1 MRDADVK
8 MRRPRTASGT
18 AGRSGRR
25 MISTD
30 EFMVSG
36 SPALHS
42 TQRCTAGAMASGEP
56 SPPPTTEVSGS
67 ASVTSDVTIP
77 KLPRQPSSAQN
88 RSGAVSGVTVRGAPS
103 AVTTSSA
110 RTRSAA

>member
-1 MRDADVK
+1 
-8 MRRPRTASGT
+8 
-18 AGRSGRR
+18 
-25 MISTD
+25 MISTE

-36 SPALHS
+36 SPAVHS
-42 TQRCTAGAMASGEP
+42 TQRCTAGAIASP
-56 SPPPTTEVSGS
+56 VNQSPPPTTDVRGN
-67 ASVTSDVTIP
+67 ASVTSAVTTP

-88 RSGAVSGVTVRGAPS
+88 RSGSVSGVTVRGVPS